1 MSTPV
6 QSAGIGRIAAAV
18 WGAIALAGAVTTI
31 GPLEIP
37 GSDTGQMR
45 TIAAIAGVCAG
56 ISFVLPWSRLPRFAF
71 SLGLVAMSA
80 VIAAL
85 ANASG
90 AAQSEL
96 TILFTFVVALAASFM
111 PVRASVAQ
119 LAVIAVL
126 LMGLMLVV
134 GRSDSTE
141 VDVLRVTLLLAS
153 LIVLCGL
160 VLVMRAT
167 LDERAL
173 GMRGRGSHRYRSVL
187 LDPPHF
193 EAALDTELS
202 RAGRHERPLSVVVLD
217 VMGSVAETQGR
228 RRRSALAATGRAV
241 VSRIR
246 SEDSVGRLEAFRFA
260 LVAPETTSA
269 GAAVLAATLTG
280 VVRERLLVAG
290 HDPREFAVLAG
301 WAEFPHRATTREEL
315 MAAAVQ
321 ALEDS
326 AVGAEQ
332 PAGQGNTQARPA
344 AGPA

>member
-1 MSTPV
+1 MSSPV

-18 WGAIALAGAVTTI
+18 WGAIALAGAVATI

-85 ANASG
+85 AHASG

-126 LMGLMLVV
+126 LIGLMLVV
-134 GRSDSTE
+134 GRSDSTH

-217 VMGSVAETQGR
+217 VVGSVSETQGR
-228 RRRSALAATGRAV
+228 RRRSALAAMGRAV

-246 SEDSVGRLEAFRFA
+246 IEDSVGRLDAFRFA

-269 GAAVLAATLTG
+269 GAAALAATLTG

-290 HDPREFAVLAG
+290 HDPQEFAVLAG

-326 AVGAEQ
+326 ALGAEH
-332 PAGQGNTQARPA
+332 PAGQGGAQARPA
-344 AGPA
+344 AGRV

>member
-1 MSTPV
+1 MSHPV

-18 WGAIALAGAVTTI
+18 WGLIALAGAIATI

-45 TIAAIAGVCAG
+45 TIAGIAAVCAG
-56 ISFVLPWSRLPRFAF
+56 ITFVLPWSRLPALAF
-71 SLGLVAMSA
+71 SLNLVAMSA

-85 ANASG
+85 AHASG
-90 AAQSEL
+90 AAQSDF
-96 TILFTFVVALAASFM
+96 TILFTFVVALAASFL
-111 PVRASVAQ
+111 PLRTSVAQ

-126 LMGLMLVV
+126 LIGLLLVV
-134 GRSDSTE
+134 GRSDSTH

-217 VMGSVAETQGR
+217 VAGSVPESQGR
-228 RRRSALAATGRAV
+228 RRRSALAATSRAI

-246 SEDSVGRLEAFRFA
+246 IEDSVARMEDFRFA

-269 GAAVLAATLTG
+269 GAAALAATLTE
-280 VVRERLLVAG
+280 VVRHRLVVAG
-290 HDPREFAVLAG
+290 HDPQGFSVLAG
-301 WAEFPHRATTREEL
+301 WAEFPHRATSRPEL

-326 AVGAEQ
+326 AAGVEQ
-332 PAGQGNTQARPA
+332 PAGQGGVQRRPA
-344 AGPA
+344 TGRA

>member
-1 MSTPV
+1 MSHHV
-6 QSAGIGRIAAAV
+6 QSASIGRIAAAV
-18 WGAIALAGAVTTI
+18 WGLIALAGAVATI

-45 TIAAIAGVCAG
+45 TIAGIAAVCAG
-56 ISFVLPWSRLPRFAF
+56 ITFVLPWSRLPALAF
-71 SLGLVAMSA
+71 SLNLVTMSA

-85 ANASG
+85 AHASG

-111 PVRASVAQ
+111 PLRTSVAQ

-126 LMGLMLVV
+126 LIGLLLVV
-134 GRSDSTE
+134 GRSDSTH

-173 GMRGRGSHRYRSVL
+173 GMRGRGSHRYGSVL
-187 LDPPHF
+187 LDAPHF

-202 RAGRHERPLSVVVLD
+202 RAGRHERPLAVVVLD
-217 VMGSVAETQGR
+217 VRGSVAESQGR
-228 RRRSALAATGRAV
+228 RRRSALAAVGRAI

-246 SEDSVGRLEAFRFA
+246 IEDTVGRMGAFRFA

-269 GAAVLAATLTG
+269 GAAALAATLTE
-280 VVRERLLVAG
+280 VVRQRLLVAG
-290 HDPREFAVLAG
+290 HDPQEFAVLAG
-301 WAEFPHRATTREEL
+301 WAEFPHRATTRPEL

-326 AVGAEQ
+326 AAGAGY
-332 PAGQGNTQARPA
+332 PAGQGDAQARPA